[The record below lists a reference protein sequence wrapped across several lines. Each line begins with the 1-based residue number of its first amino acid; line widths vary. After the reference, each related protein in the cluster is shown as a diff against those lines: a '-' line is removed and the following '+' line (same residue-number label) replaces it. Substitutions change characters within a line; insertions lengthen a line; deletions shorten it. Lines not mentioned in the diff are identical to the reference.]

1 MNLPTKEKQTHR
13 HKGQICGC
21 QGGGKGLGLVDV
33 NYSVQDGGPTA
44 QHGELYPAI
53 GTDHVGR

>member
-13 HKGQICGC
+13 HKG

-44 QHGELYPAI
+44 QHRELYPAI